1 MFNDEYE
8 KAEGASLRLLCPK
21 GSVKHMG
28 DKFSIHPKVK
38 LKVFIVDHIEESE
51 SECIYDDRLG

>member
-1 MFNDEYE
+1 
-8 KAEGASLRLLCPK
+8 
-21 GSVKHMG
+21 MG